1 MARPLLSPQ
10 PPQPRTLSAALLTAL
25 QRCMLRVGAQG
36 SGAESPAPH
45 FPVSHVRRPPV
56 EQGRGPRWNSRTWL
70 PPRVL
75 APSPCLRI
83 CQNKTKKPNFCS
95 ETGRC
100 GLFLA
105 HLMRSASIS
114 GRFGWSTAL
123 YTIRIRSRTDSVYG
137 EKRRFRALS
146 GTGIHQLHPKS
157 NFSEGCVGN
166 LERTGRRRRL
176 RPPPRYRYPSP
187 ASSLPVGSKP
197 LRRST
202 MRRPALGSRRRQ
214 PWPANLVQ

>member
-1 MARPLLSPQ
+1 VSIDVDNKLTLKISWRPPSPSLPLRPVALRAPYQAAMARSLLSPQ

-83 CQNKTKKPNFCS
+83 CQNKTKTNKF
-95 ETGRC
+95 
-100 GLFLA
+100 LFKNGSL
-105 HLMRSASIS
+105 RIV
-114 GRFGWSTAL
+114 FGAL
-123 YTIRIRSRTDSVYG
+123 D
-137 EKRRFRALS
+137 EKRVDIFLFWFVRGLVDHS
-146 GTGIHQLHPKS
+146 HP
-157 NFSEGCVGN
+157 F
-166 LERTGRRRRL
+166 TH
-176 RPPPRYRYPSP
+176 
-187 ASSLPVGSKP
+187 
-197 LRRST
+197 
-202 MRRPALGSRRRQ
+202 
-214 PWPANLVQ
+214 